1 MTDLLFLSR
10 FDIVRLTDYPAY
22 VETVEAD
29 AHTPVL
35 SPGGDRLYAFL
46 PHHHRAALYHVT
58 RTNP

>member
-46 PHHHRAALYHVT
+46 PRTHRAAVYEA
-58 RTNP
+58 